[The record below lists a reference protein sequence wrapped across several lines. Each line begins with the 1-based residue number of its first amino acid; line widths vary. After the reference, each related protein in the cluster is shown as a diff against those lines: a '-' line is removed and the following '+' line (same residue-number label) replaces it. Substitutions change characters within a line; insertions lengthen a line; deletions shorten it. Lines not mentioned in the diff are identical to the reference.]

1 MTIRSIN
8 PANEEVLK
16 EYREHSD
23 AEINEILSRS
33 VQAFASQ
40 KSLTFDQRAE
50 KMEAVAKI
58 LDSDQ
63 NQFAKILTLEMGK
76 TYQAAQE
83 EVKKCAV
90 ACRYFA
96 ENAHLFLADQA
107 IKTDSLKSFV
117 RYHPLGSILAI
128 MPWNFPFWQVF
139 RFAVPALMAGNTA
152 LLKHAS
158 NVPQTALAIEE
169 IFSKAGFADGAFQVL
184 LIGSDEVEKIV
195 ADKRVKAVTLT
206 GSEIAGATVAG
217 IAGSQIKKTVLELG
231 GSDPF
236 IVMPSADLDNAVE
249 KAVRARIQNNGQSC
263 IAAKRFIIHTA
274 VYDDFRIALKQ
285 KFAALKV
292 GHPMDEATD
301 IGPLATAKTRDDLN
315 LQVEDS
321 IKKGAVRV
329 TGAVPIA
336 GPGYFYKPG
345 ILENIPWNSPAA
357 QDELFGPVACLFR
370 AQSFEEA
377 IYLANYT
384 RFGLGSAVFTRDK
397 DEIEQAINLIEA
409 GCTFINNIVASDPR
423 LPFGGIKTSGYGRE
437 LAAEGIREF
446 VNIKTVAI
454 DGI

>member
-8 PANEEVLK
+8 PANEEILK
-16 EYREHSD
+16 EYSEHSD
-23 AEINEILSRS
+23 AEINDILGRS
-33 VQAFASQ
+33 VQAFTFQ
-40 KSLTFDQRAE
+40 KSLTFDQGSE

-63 NQFAKILTLEMGK
+63 NKFAKILTLEMGK

-83 EVKKCAV
+83 EIRKCAV
-90 ACRYFA
+90 ACRYYA
-96 ENAHLFLADQA
+96 ENAHLFLADQD
-107 IKTDSLKSFV
+107 IKTNSLKSFV
-117 RYHPLGSILAI
+117 RYHPLGPILAI

-158 NVPQTALAIEE
+158 NVPQAALAIEE
-169 IFSKAGFADGAFQVL
+169 IFRQAGFTDGVFQTL
-184 LIGSDEVEKIV
+184 LIGSDKVEKILS
-195 ADKRVKAVTLT
+195 DNRVKAVTLT
-206 GSEIAGATVAG
+206 GSEKAGATVAG

-236 IVMPSADLDNAVE
+236 IVMPSADLDDAVQ
-249 KAVRARIQNNGQSC
+249 KATRARIQNNGQSC
-263 IAAKRFIIHTA
+263 IAAKRFIIHA
-274 VYDDFRIALKQ
+274 AIYDDFRSALKQ

-292 GHPMDEATD
+292 GDPMDEATD

-321 IKKGAVRV
+321 IKKSAIRVMGAE
-329 TGAVPIA
+329 AIA

-345 ILENIPWNSPAA
+345 ILENIPWNAPAA

-370 AQSFEEA
+370 VKSFEEA
-377 IYLANYT
+377 IALANNT

-397 DEIEQAINLIEA
+397 NEIEQAINLIEA

-423 LPFGGIKTSGYGRE
+423 LPFGGIKASGYGRE